1 MIDCDKLKTGQT
13 EADCTV
19 VRGQYSREK
28 TVDVLVSD
36 GCAVIRIDN
45 WLGTNSSHFRP
56 DNCSLIRFTAD
67 ELRKMADAVEA
78 FDAKQQEKPI
88 RCCFCQTSI
97 PTVDEAI
104 EAGWIPSF
112 FDGDSECSAPVCI
125 KCVDEKIEFN
135 DELGDYQLKKE

>member
-19 VRGQYSREK
+19 VRGNHSHEK

-36 GCAVIRIDN
+36 GCAVIRINN

-88 RCCFCQTSI
+88 RCYFCQTST
-97 PTVDEAI
+97 PTVNEAI

-112 FDGDSECSAPVCI
+112 YDGIWECSTPVCS
-125 KCVDEKIEFN
+125 KCVSKHTEWNNEF
-135 DELGDYQLKKE
+135 GDFQLKKE